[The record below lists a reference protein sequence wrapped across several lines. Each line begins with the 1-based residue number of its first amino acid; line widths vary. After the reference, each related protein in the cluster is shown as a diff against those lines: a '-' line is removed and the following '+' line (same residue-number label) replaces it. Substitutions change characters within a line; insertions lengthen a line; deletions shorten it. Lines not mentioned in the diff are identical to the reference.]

1 MIAQASGLTS
11 IAHAIQLAVAPV
23 FLVSGVGALLAVL
36 THRLS
41 RIIDRARLLE
51 AALGS
56 PQADEHMHAEL
67 AALTERAKLTNRAI
81 GLATTCALLICSVIT
96 VMFLGAFA
104 GFDASTLVGVVFI
117 AAMLALIGGLW
128 SFLREVQIAIRSL
141 RIGMQSKI
149 R

>member
-1 MIAQASGLTS
+1 MTQDPT

-51 AALGS
+51 AALTS
-56 PQADEHMHAEL
+56 PIANDHMHAEL
-67 AALTERAKLTNRAI
+67 ATLTRRAQLINRAI

-96 VMFLGAFA
+96 LMFLGAFA
-104 GFDASTLVGVVFI
+104 GFDASILVGVVFI
-117 AAMLALIGGLW
+117 VAMLALIGGLL

-141 RIGMQSKI
+141 RIGMPPQI
-149 R
+149 P